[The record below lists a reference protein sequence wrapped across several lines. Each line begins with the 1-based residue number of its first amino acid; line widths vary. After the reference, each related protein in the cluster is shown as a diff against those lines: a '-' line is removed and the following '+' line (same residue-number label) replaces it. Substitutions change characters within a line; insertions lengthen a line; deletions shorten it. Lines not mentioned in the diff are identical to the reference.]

1 MKRKQQAA
9 RTLSVHSRDESEDD
23 EEVNEEVDDAKES
36 ATQSVELTNEDK
48 KYLEQILQ
56 FGKRPATA

>member
-1 MKRKQQAA
+1 M
-9 RTLSVHSRDESEDD
+9 SVHSRDESEDD

-56 FGKRPATA
+56 FAKRPATA